1 MPKTESLASRCLGA
15 RLAHLGAFVAIV
27 WAVAGSFIAFEFV
40 SLRGMDFA
48 LAHPAMFRNILLSRA
63 TQTSKACE
71 GGSGEAAGA
80 TLRTAAPTDV
90 RAGSW
95 TLGMRVGR
103 DAQARMATTVTPDVL
118 NASAQG
124 IRQLA
129 GALNVPEPKRFVVRD
144 ILSANTEFVSFIE
157 ADAVGTAHGLAV
169 TYAPDACRL
178 YKLGAFWAYAALARM
193 SLPGERN
200 IYTVEINY
208 YATELELPKPL
219 WQSFIDR
226 TPRHA
231 TAQDINAQ
239 STDLTERLTN
249 YLLNPGK

>member
-1 MPKTESLASRCLGA
+1 MPKTQSASRSLGT
-15 RLAHLGAFVAIV
+15 RLAHLGVFVAIV

-40 SLRGMDFA
+40 SLSGMDFA

-63 TQTSKACE
+63 TQASKACE
-71 GGSGEAAGA
+71 VGSGAAGGA
-80 TLRTAAPTDV
+80 TLRTAASADV

-118 NASAQG
+118 AASARG
-124 IRQLA
+124 ISQLA
-129 GALNVPEPKRFVVRD
+129 GALEVPEPKRFLVRD
-144 ILSANTEFVSFIE
+144 ILNANTEFVSFIE
-157 ADAVGTAHGLAV
+157 ADAAGTAHGLAV
-169 TYAPDACRL
+169 NHSPDACRL
-178 YKLGAFWAYAALARM
+178 YKLGAFWAYAAMARM

-200 IYTVEINY
+200 IYSVEINY
-208 YATELELPKPL
+208 YAAELQLPKPL
-219 WQSFIDR
+219 WQPFIDR

-249 YLLNPGK
+249 HLLNPGK